1 MISGVLRLRWM
12 FCFLLGIT
20 ALSVSV
26 LGRVQVAFAED
37 IEYTITDLGIGYVFS
52 RALDINNS
60 GEVVGYI
67 QTNTQEDH
75 AFLWSNGV
83 MSDLG
88 TLGGTLSYAH
98 AINDKGEVIGEFWSG
113 VNSKSFLY
121 KDGVMNDLGTLGGT
135 TSSQAGDINKKGQ
148 ITGSY
153 DYAGYYKPFLYNKG
167 AISNLGTLGGTLA
180 FAYGINNKREVVVVS
195 HFSGDSSASAFIWS
209 RGVMTDL
216 GTRGGS
222 YSVAYRIN
230 DKGQVVG
237 YSPIYGNSEIHAFLY
252 SDGVINDLGTLG
264 GPNSWAYDINKFG
277 HVVGMLGFPTGWGRA
292 FLYKDGE
299 MKDLNSLVKLDTGW
313 ILSEATGI
321 NDFGQIVGLATV
333 YGYGHAF
340 LLSPVPTPHHAA
352 PLDEW
357 VGGIGGGWEEEV
369 QE

>member
-135 TSSQAGDINKKGQ
+135 TSSQAWDINKKGQ

-153 DYAGYYKPFLYNKG
+153 DYAGYYKPF
-167 AISNLGTLGGTLA
+167 
-180 FAYGINNKREVVVVS
+180 
-195 HFSGDSSASAFIWS
+195 
-209 RGVMTDL
+209 
-216 GTRGGS
+216 
-222 YSVAYRIN
+222 
-230 DKGQVVG
+230 
-237 YSPIYGNSEIHAFLY
+237 YGNSEIHAFLY